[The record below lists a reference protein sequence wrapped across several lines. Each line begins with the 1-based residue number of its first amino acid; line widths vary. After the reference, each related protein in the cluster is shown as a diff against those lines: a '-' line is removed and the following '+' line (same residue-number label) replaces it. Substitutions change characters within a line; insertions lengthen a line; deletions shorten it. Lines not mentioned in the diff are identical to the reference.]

1 MSSTEIATIFL
12 DKDLNIKRFTP
23 PTKSLLNLL
32 PTDIGRPFKDIA
44 PNFADDTM
52 LNECRLVIESQRP
65 IEREIKTFEHKYFLR
80 RVLPYRTGD
89 AQVAGVVITFVDLT
103 QRKQAETV
111 QRESDARHLAELHES
126 KERLHAILNTVTDS
140 IITVDLEGKI
150 DSINQATERLFEFE
164 RNELVGKNLSLLL
177 PTLFTPDRANGESQ
191 TVAARLLK
199 LVGNRREVLA
209 QRKNGSTFPV
219 DIAMSRVDHLGVY
232 TGILRDITD
241 QKQLQAHIL
250 EIATEEQSRIGQELH
265 DGTQQELT
273 GLSLFAGAINDFL
286 DNATHESQTATD
298 DWTLRDV
305 DYQQIKRTL
314 GKLTQ
319 GLLEAN
325 EHVHQLSHG
334 IMPVQIDAEGLKA
347 KLSELAIST
356 NINRKVNCHFEF
368 VGKGAIRNNAV
379 ATQLY
384 RITQESLTNAI
395 KHGNASDIQITL
407 SQSSTETVLEISDNG
422 TGFEPADE
430 SSETGLGMRI
440 MKYRASIVGGQLDVS
455 QNNRNGTTVRC
466 TIPSIGDLE

>member
-1 MSSTEIATIFL
+1 
-12 DKDLNIKRFTP
+12 
-23 PTKSLLNLL
+23 
-32 PTDIGRPFKDIA
+32 
-44 PNFADDTM
+44 
-52 LNECRLVIESQRP
+52 
-65 IEREIKTFEHKYFLR
+65 
-80 RVLPYRTGD
+80 
-89 AQVAGVVITFVDLT
+89 
-103 QRKQAETV
+103 
-111 QRESDARHLAELHES
+111 
-126 KERLHAILNTVTDS
+126 
-140 IITVDLEGKI
+140 
-150 DSINQATERLFEFE
+150 
-164 RNELVGKNLSLLL
+164 
-177 PTLFTPDRANGESQ
+177 
-191 TVAARLLK
+191 LK

-314 GKLTQ
+314 AKLTQ